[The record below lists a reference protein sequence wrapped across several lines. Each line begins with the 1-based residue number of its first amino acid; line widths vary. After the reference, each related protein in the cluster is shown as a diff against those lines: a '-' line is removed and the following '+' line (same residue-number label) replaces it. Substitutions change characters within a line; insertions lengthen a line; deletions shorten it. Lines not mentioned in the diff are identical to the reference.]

1 MTSVTTASVEDNG
14 EDKFDLVDDPSWD
27 TQLASDKESK
37 LVEELRNVLGSM
49 SLLDGPHANFP
60 EVTGEYNL
68 LRFLRGCNGDVKEA
82 ANLFEK
88 HINLRKE
95 FNLDEM
101 RDRMVSLLDE
111 KPLFGQEDLIHG
123 EIFAKHFPNQ
133 LSAGES
139 PTGHIIIYIPE
150 GDHYSDKLMEEL
162 TVEQIWQTK
171 LEDLIL
177 RQIQMDRLSRKY
189 KRLMKQV
196 VIVDCAG
203 ASFRNINNKAW
214 SALDKDFNDR
224 ALTATHVEYVGRIFL
239 INAPAIVRTLYAM
252 SKSLIPKRTR
262 ERVFIYGRDY
272 RPHILNQISTRT
284 LSTLL
289 SFRKAKLNGE
299 EGNNMHGKGVAVK
312 AGTVKEVMLEADFKK
327 ISCVKWKFTAETKDI
342 VFSVMFYCNSSNKK
356 GESGTIEI
364 PIVEENKVTVADGES
379 TGEYRMKDGEE
390 GLILLRWSNKHSWWN
405 SNNLSYQIE
414 VVETPK

>member
-123 EIFAKHFPNQ
+123 ETFAKHF
-133 LSAGES
+133 
-139 PTGHIIIYIPE
+139 
-150 GDHYSDKLMEEL
+150 
-162 TVEQIWQTK
+162 
-171 LEDLIL
+171 
-177 RQIQMDRLSRKY
+177 RQ
-189 KRLMKQV
+189 
-196 VIVDCAG
+196 
-203 ASFRNINNKAW
+203 
-214 SALDKDFNDR
+214 
-224 ALTATHVEYVGRIFL
+224 
-239 INAPAIVRTLYAM
+239 RTLVREQ
-252 SKSLIPKRTR
+252 SHSQPFRTQ
-262 ERVFIYGRDY
+262 
-272 RPHILNQISTRT
+272 L
-284 LSTLL
+284 
-289 SFRKAKLNGE
+289 
-299 EGNNMHGKGVAVK
+299 
-312 AGTVKEVMLEADFKK
+312 
-327 ISCVKWKFTAETKDI
+327 CET
-342 VFSVMFYCNSSNKK
+342 CNCQ
-356 GESGTIEI
+356 
-364 PIVEENKVTVADGES
+364 A
-379 TGEYRMKDGEE
+379 
-390 GLILLRWSNKHSWWN
+390 
-405 SNNLSYQIE
+405 
-414 VVETPK
+414 